1 MAEKLSRPGEFEL
14 IARYFAPLANGAP
27 GAAGLTDDVATFKPA
42 PGCETVLTVDAMV
55 EGVHYLAADPPGLVA
70 RKLLRVNLSDL
81 AAKGAVPRT
90 YLLALSLAPAVDEGW
105 IAGFAEGL
113 ARDQAEY
120 GIALSGGDTTAT
132 PGATTLSLTAIGE
145 APEGSVIR
153 RAGASPGDDIHVT
166 GTLGDAGLGLRA
178 IDAMGLDDACAR
190 WPDLVGRLR
199 LPRPRVRLGPALRG
213 VARAAA
219 DISDG
224 LVADL
229 GHICVASGAGAT
241 LDVEALPLSAAAD
254 RLLAER
260 PDWRDAVLGGG
271 DDYEILFTAPPAMAG
286 RLAALARECDT
297 AITRIGAIG
306 DGAGVAVR
314 DAAGAILTV
323 GHAGWR
329 HF

>member
-1 MAEKLSRPGEFEL
+1 MAETPSRPSEFEL
-14 IARYFAPLANGAP
+14 IARHFAPLAEGAP
-27 GAAGLTDDVATFKPA
+27 GAAGLTDDVATFRPT

-55 EGVHYLAADPPGLVA
+55 EGVHFLAADPPALVG

-90 YLLALSLAPAVDEGW
+90 YLLALSLPDDIGESW

-113 ARDQAEY
+113 ARDQAEF
-120 GIALSGGDTTAT
+120 GVVLSGGDTTST

-145 APEGSVIR
+145 APEGTVIR
-153 RAGASPGDDIHVT
+153 RAGASPGNDIYVT
-166 GTLGDAGLGLRA
+166 GTVGDAGLGLK
-178 IDAMGLDDACAR
+178 AMAEFGTDDALAR

-213 VARAAA
+213 VASAAA

-224 LVADL
+224 IVADL
-229 GHICVASGAGAT
+229 GHICLASGVSANIE
-241 LDVEALPLSAAAD
+241 VEAVPLSEAAI

-271 DDYEILFTAPPAMAG
+271 DDYEILFTAPPGMAS
-286 RLAALARECDT
+286 RLKGLSREFDT
-297 AITRIGAIG
+297 AITRIGVIAA
-306 DGAGVAVR
+306 GAGVTVR
-314 DAAGAILTV
+314 DAAGAV
-323 GHAGWR
+323 VKVQHDGWR